1 MAEGMEVTWAP
12 SYGPEM
18 RGGTANCEVVLSDK
32 PVGSPTFLHP
42 TELIAMNLPSLDKF
56 EDAVEPGGIIFVN
69 SSVVERKV
77 KRTDVKAIY
86 VPCDEIAEELGNK
99 KVANMVMVG
108 AYVEATKILKP
119 ETVTEMIENMFTGR
133 KAKLVPM
140 NLEAVSKGRACV
152 E

>member
-1 MAEGMEVTWAP
+1 
-12 SYGPEM
+12 
-18 RGGTANCEVVLSDK
+18 
-32 PVGSPTFLHP
+32 
-42 TELIAMNLPSLDKF
+42 MNLPSLDKF

-140 NLEAVSKGRACV
+140 NLEAVSRGRACV